1 MAERAKHKFMVG
13 NNPISLSDV
22 KRILRRWWWILPITT
37 VFFGGLGTLAAMV
50 LPKKYMSQTM
60 VLVEQ
65 PTVSDKIVPP
75 VINEDLSRRLESM
88 QQQILSRS
96 RLQPV
101 IEKLNLYPGERGKV
115 HMEDL
120 VDRLRSSVKITPLEP
135 MAGTQNRQFP
145 GFYINVT
152 FSSGQLAQQICTEIT
167 SMFIVQKSNGVST
180 QITTTTEFLTSELGH
195 AKSDLDL
202 FRRDPPTHRRHR
214 GHGVGG
220 ARGRQGLSAHSPL

>member
-1 MAERAKHKFMVG
+1 MVG
-13 NNPISLSDV
+13 DNPISVSDI
-22 KRILRRWWWILPITT
+22 KRILRRWWWIVPITT
-37 VFFGGLGTLAAMV
+37 VFFGGLGTLAALV

-65 PTVSDKIVPP
+65 PTVSDKIVAP

-101 IEKLNLYPGERGKV
+101 IEKLNLYPDQRGKA

-120 VDRLRSSVKITPLEP
+120 VDSLRSGVKITPLEP

-152 FSSGQLAQQICTEIT
+152 FNNGQLAQQICSEIT
-167 SMFIVQKSNGVST
+167 SMFLAEN
-180 QITTTTEFLTSELGH
+180 
-195 AKSDLDL
+195 AKEA
-202 FRRDPPTHRRHR
+202 RRRHR
-214 GHGVGG
+214 PH
-220 ARGRQGLSAHSPL
+220 RGICSASAERS